1 MKDKLLFLALLLAI
15 LLLANSATTQAVSNM
30 LLNPSF
36 EEDADNDIW
45 PDDWGAWNA
54 NWSDWGDGYNSYY
67 PNDPEYAA
75 RTGEDC
81 VGVYGTDFALWVQDI
96 ETGFEIGKTYY
107 HAFYAK
113 DVAEGG
119 SEATID
125 PAVEFWNK
133 PRDQGGAKGNTLY
146 FPTAIP
152 NDGQWHLVQSSFTI
166 PEGTGMVAPTPLL
179 SGGEVYGHYLIDDAW
194 FSDVPV
200 IEGTANNPN
209 PPDGAE
215 SVSPDLDELSWTNP
229 EAASPAEP
237 ISCDVWF
244 SYDFPEYGKYVL
256 DPNFTDYAEK
266 IVDNEAVESVTLS
279 EAIPSIYLEM
289 DQTYYWRV
297 DIYDPNKIDNPN
309 KYPVKGY
316 VWKFDTINRAPVVD
330 AGYNQSAWI
339 EGTEAAVTL
348 TGTITDDILPLYV
361 TTTYEWSKISGLGT
375 MSAAGG
381 DSLTG
386 DVPEDGIIST
396 AVTFDAADTYVVQLE
411 GDDTSEPPATDTITV
426 YVYEEDNNGNLVAH
440 WDFENTW
447 VDKAAGRIATPV
459 GGATYDN
466 GDAAYGDYSLLIDAA
481 GEYVN
486 CGGDINNP
494 RLFATWASPETSEG
508 SEVYSDTMTVTCWVK
523 TDAVGFDDWGGIVT
537 KGDTWSLESYDY
549 YGDNDGDVWFRIN
562 DMDDVDDDGWL
573 EDEDTF
579 VASNGDTP
587 AVGTIEDDQ
596 WHHIAAVNIGDSLH
610 LYIDGILARSQAID
624 ESPIGGH
631 DMWIGKGFWENYPD
645 YDFEFA
651 GRIDEVKL
659 FQAPLNLAKIRKDY
673 IDTGG
678 GISCGGRYEPA
689 DINQDCYINTEDL
702 ALFIADWMNCT
713 DIANPDCN

>member
-1 MKDKLLFLALLLAI
+1 MKDKLLFLALLLTI
-15 LLLANSATTQAVSNM
+15 LLLPNSATTRAASNM

-45 PDDWGAWNA
+45 PDDWNAWNA

-166 PEGTGMVAPTPLL
+166 PEGTGMVAPIPLL
-179 SGGEVYGHYLIDDAW
+179 SGGEIYGHYLIDDAW

-209 PPDGAE
+209 PADGAE

-266 IVDNEAVESVTLS
+266 IVDNQTIESVILS
-279 EAIPSIYLEM
+279 EVIPAIYLEM
-289 DQTYYWRV
+289 DQAYYWRV

-330 AGYNQSAWI
+330 AGIKHNLWLDESSVSTRLDSTVTDD
-339 EGTEAAVTL
+339 GLPLSSTVTL
-348 TGTITDDILPLYV
+348 
-361 TTTYEWSKISGLGT
+361 EWTLDSGP
-375 MSAAGG
+375 A
-381 DSLTG
+381 
-386 DVPEDGIIST
+386 V
-396 AVTFDAADTYVVQLE
+396 VTFDPNNTVEDPTVIFDTAGTYVLKLTANDTLLDGFDTVTVNVFESTYSGLIAHWKFDEESGDIASEEVDNHNGDLIGDPTWQTSDGQVNGAILLDGNGDYIE
-411 GDDTSEPPATDTITV
+411 IPDSYHSSGSWADDLVNEFTLSIWMKTTDDDFGDDWAGLITKSSESWRIQRAGNSDNVELNVQNAV
-426 YVYEEDNNGNLVAH
+426 YAV
-440 WDFENTW
+440 
-447 VDKAAGRIATPV
+447 
-459 GGATYDN
+459 
-466 GDAAYGDYSLLIDAA
+466 S
-481 GEYVN
+481 
-486 CGGDINNP
+486 DI
-494 RLFATWASPETSEG
+494 G
-508 SEVYSDTMTVTCWVK
+508 V
-523 TDAVGFDDWGGIVT
+523 
-537 KGDTWSLESYDY
+537 
-549 YGDNDGDVWFRIN
+549 NDGK
-562 DMDDVDDDGWL
+562 
-573 EDEDTF
+573 
-579 VASNGDTP
+579 
-587 AVGTIEDDQ
+587 
-596 WHHIAAVNIGDSLH
+596 WHHIVGVYTGDMGYIYVDGYLEDSAAAFGTPAEGSA
-610 LYIDGILARSQAID
+610 YI
-624 ESPIGGH
+624 
-631 DMWIGKGFWENYPD
+631 WIGAGFNIDWPD
-645 YDFEFA
+645 DDFEFN
-651 GRIDEVKL
+651 GMIDEARIYEVGLPTDKV
-659 FQAPLNLAKIRKDY
+659 LAEY
-673 IDTGG
+673 IGDGG
-678 GISCGGRYEPA
+678 GTSCGGRYEPA

-702 ALFIADWMNCT
+702 VLLIADWMDCT
-713 DIANPDCN
+713 DIVNPDCN